1 MKIATNSD
9 EPNTTDKVIGKK
21 IINCPIT
28 PGQVPSGTNAAT
40 VVAVEMII
48 GIAISPIPFLAAS
61 MRDIFS
67 VSINR

>member
-1 MKIATNSD
+1 M
-9 EPNTTDKVIGKK
+9 
-21 IINCPIT
+21 NCPIT
-28 PGQVPSGTNAAT
+28 PGQVPSGTKAAT

-61 MRDIFS
+61 IRDIFS